1 MTLGTEGYERFV
13 QRFIEVSQELDF
25 HSVCKDFLNFLPAGH
40 SRVLDLGAGVGQNS
54 AALSRLGYAVVAVEP
69 MREFL
74 EAAKDTYTDIDVVW
88 FNDSLPKLAQIK
100 HDTGQFSFALIDG
113 VWHHLNELEREQT
126 AERLSE
132 IIESKG
138 KCAISLRNGPA
149 GMGTRVF
156 PIDVDDTITL
166 FEQYGFKSI
175 FCVRNQASI
184 LPNKEQVTWARVVFE
199 KR

>member
-13 QRFIEVSQELDF
+13 QRFVEVSQGLDF
-25 HSVCKDFLNFLPAGH
+25 HSVCRDFLQFLPSGRA
-40 SRVLDLGAGVGQNS
+40 RVLDLGAGVGQNS

-74 EAAKDTYTDIDVVW
+74 EAAKDTYTDVDVVW
-88 FNDSLPKLAQIK
+88 FNDSLPQLAQIK
-100 HDTGQFSFALIDG
+100 HDTGQFSFVLIDG
-113 VWHHLNELEREQT
+113 VWHHLNEVEREQT
-126 AERLSE
+126 AGRLSE

-138 KCAISLRNGPA
+138 KCAISLRNGQA

-166 FEQYGFKSI
+166 LEQYGFKSI

-184 LPNKEQVTWARVVFE
+184 LPNKEQVTWARVVLE
-199 KR
+199 KL